1 MSASVL
7 VGYATRYGS
16 TQEVAEAIA
25 QVLREA
31 GLQVDV
37 QAVKNVRSIE
47 NYNAIV
53 LGAPLYIGSLL
64 KEMQRF
70 LVSHRGGLKQR
81 PIWFFALGPLNDDE
95 KGKQDARQQLE
106 KALAKYSWLLPDN
119 IQMFVG
125 KYDPKK
131 LRFPDS
137 LLGTLPA
144 SPLYQKPLSDLRN
157 WAEIRIW
164 ASSLAGKILSN
175 K

>member
-1 MSASVL
+1 MMPASVL

-16 TQEVAEAIA
+16 TQEVAELIA

-47 NYNAIV
+47 KYTAFV
-53 LGAPLYIGSLL
+53 LGAPLYIGALL

-70 LVSHRGGLKQR
+70 LVSHSEGLKSR
-81 PIWFFALGPLNDDE
+81 PVWFFALGPLNDDE
-95 KGKQDARQQLE
+95 KGKPDARQQLE
-106 KALAKYSWLLPDN
+106 NALAKYSWLSPAG
-119 IQMFVG
+119 IQLFVG

-157 WAEIRIW
+157 WPEIRAW
-164 ASSLAGKILSN
+164 ASSLAVKILSI
-175 K
+175 